1 MPRQTPSQ
9 TIGPFFGFGLV
20 PDQYGFAGTAIGS
33 GTMVTDQAVGQR
45 IRIVGRVFDGA
56 GAVIPDALIEIWQ
69 ADAAGRCDGFANEP
83 PSGPSNAPFTG
94 FGRVGTGARPDGR
107 FEFDTIK
114 PGSVD
119 GRQAP
124 HLQVTLFMRGLL
136 RHVVTRIYFADE
148 HEANLRDPVLCAV
161 PRSRRDTL
169 IARCDDAHS
178 SRTYSFDIHMQGE
191 RETVFFDV

>member
-1 MPRQTPSQ
+1 MQRQTPSQ
-9 TIGPFFGFGLV
+9 TIGPFFGFSLV
-20 PDQYGFAGTAIGS
+20 PEQYGFAGTSIAS
-33 GTMVTDQAVGQR
+33 GTMVTDDASGQR

-69 ADAAGRCDGFANEP
+69 ADATGRCDGFTSKP
-83 PSGPSNAPFTG
+83 PSGPSDAPFTG
-94 FGRVGTGARPDGR
+94 FGRVGTGARSDAR
-107 FEFDTIK
+107 FEFETVK

-119 GRQAP
+119 GLQAP

-136 RHVVTRIYFADE
+136 RHVATRIYFADE
-148 HEANLRDPVLCAV
+148 HEANLRDPVLRAV
-161 PRSRRDTL
+161 PRGRRDTL
-169 IARCDDAHS
+169 IARCTDSHS

>member
-33 GTMVTDQAVGQR
+33 GTMVTDQASGQR
-45 IRIVGRVFDGA
+45 IRIVGRVLDGA
-56 GAVIPDALIEIWQ
+56 GDVIPDALIEIWQ
-69 ADAAGRCDGFANEP
+69 VDATGRCDGFTNEP
-83 PSGPSNAPFTG
+83 PSDPSDAPFTG
-94 FGRVGTGARPDGR
+94 FGRVGTGARADGR
-107 FEFDTIK
+107 FEFETVK

-119 GRQAP
+119 GLQAP

-148 HEANLRDPVLCAV
+148 HEANLRDPVLSAV
-161 PRSRRDTL
+161 PLGRRDTL
-169 IARCDDAHS
+169 IARCNDSHS
-178 SRTYSFDIHMQGE
+178 IRTYSFDIHMQGE

>member
-20 PDQYGFAGTAIGS
+20 PDQYGFAGTAIGG
-33 GTMVTDQAVGQR
+33 GTLVTDQASGQR

-56 GAVIPDALIEIWQ
+56 GAVIPDALIEICQ
-69 ADAAGRCDGFANEP
+69 ADATGRCDGFTNEP
-83 PSGPSNAPFTG
+83 PSGPADAPFTG

-107 FEFDTIK
+107 FEFETIK

-119 GRQAP
+119 GLQAP

-148 HEANLRDPVLCAV
+148 HEANLRDPVLRAV
-161 PRSRRDTL
+161 SRDRRNTL
-169 IARCDDAHS
+169 IARCDDSHS